1 MMIKYDNTGN
11 DKQSRTKID
20 PDRSMAYQ
28 IRIEGHLD
36 DQWADWFSGLAITLE
51 EDGNTLLT
59 GPVADQAAL
68 FGLLKKVRDLGMP
81 LISLNRIEPDKSDI
95 EKGEMK

>member
-1 MMIKYDNTGN
+1 MSN
-11 DKQSRTKID
+11 DPKQISDLNQPTV
-20 PDRSMAYQ
+20 YE

-36 DQWADWFSGLAITLE
+36 KQWIGWCSGLAIRLE

-81 LISLNRIEPDKSDI
+81 LVSVNRIEPGKLDLSPTSF
-95 EKGEMK
+95 EKEK